1 MTGDNVIVFPKQSK
15 FNIAVIILLTVFVYM
30 VVCVFSFFS
39 KEQIVGYEV
48 REGTLMEENRYE
60 AVILRSEQLVAS
72 EKTGYISYFAAEG
85 ERIGV
90 GNLVYTLDESGVIME
105 YTQTANSNEN
115 SLSVMERESFRDIL
129 DDFVKKYNRQDLSSL
144 YQLETTVQ
152 NQTQKIANNQLLDNI
167 QNLSSLNGLVQYHYA
182 HDAGNIVYWTDGL
195 EQLAETE
202 VNKALFEKEEYAV
215 SYLSANRLVG
225 VGEPAYKLFDSEKW
239 SVAFPVTDHSVAE
252 KYLTEEVVNV
262 RFLKNDISLWGTV
275 SLVPNSDGETVVVL
289 AFQSGSINFA
299 LDRFVEIEITTEDQS
314 GLKIPISAI
323 AEKSFFLAPE
333 AFVTYVEEEDAY
345 YISVESYMEDGTKT
359 IKNTEVS
366 PYSLKDGMYYLDDS
380 SLTLGS
386 RLLLE
391 DSPETYV
398 ISEKASLT
406 GVYNMNKGYAD
417 FKQITVKQQ
426 NESYAIVESNTQYG
440 LNVYDYIVLNA
451 SAVSE
456 DDFLYE

>member
-1 MTGDNVIVFPKQSK
+1 MAGDNVIVFPKQSK

-60 AVILRSEQLVAS
+60 AVILRSEQLVSS
-72 EKTGYISYFAAEG
+72 EKTGYINYFATEG

-90 GNLVYTLDESGVIME
+90 GNLVYTLDESGTILE
-105 YTQTANSNEN
+105 YTETANLDEN
-115 SLSVMERESFRDIL
+115 SLSVTEREGFRNTL
-129 DDFVKKYNRQDLSSL
+129 DDFVKKYDRQDMSAL
-144 YQLETTVQ
+144 YQLETSVQ
-152 NQTQKIANNQLLDNI
+152 NQTQKIANNRLLSNL
-167 QNLSSLNGLVQYHYA
+167 QNVSSLNGLVQYHYA
-182 HDAGNIVYWTDGL
+182 PTAGNIVYWTDGL
-195 EQLAETE
+195 ENLTETE
-202 VNKALFEKEEYAV
+202 VNKALFEKQEYAV
-215 SYLSANRLVG
+215 SYLSGNRLVG
-225 VGEPAYKLFDSEKW
+225 SGETAYKLYDSEKW
-239 SVAFPVTDHSVAE
+239 SVAFLVKDHEVAE
-252 KYLTEEVVNV
+252 KYLQEEVVYA

-289 AFQSGSINFA
+289 SFQSGSINFA
-299 LDRFVEIEITTEDQS
+299 LDRFVEIEISTEDES

-323 AEKSFFLAPE
+323 AEKEFFLVPE
-333 AFVTYVEEEDAY
+333 AFVEYVEEEDAY
-345 YISVESYMEDGTKT
+345 YINVESYMEDGTKT

-366 PYSLKDGMYYLDDS
+366 PYSLKDGKYYLDDS
-380 SLTLGS
+380 SLTPGS
-386 RLLLE
+386 RLLMA
-391 DSPETYV
+391 DSAETYA

-417 FKQITVKQQ
+417 FKQITVKRQ
-426 NESYAIVESNTQYG
+426 NESYAIVESNTKYG

>member
-1 MTGDNVIVFPKQSK
+1 MAGDNVIVFPKQSK

-48 REGTLMEENRYE
+48 REGSLMEENRYE
-60 AVILRSEQLVAS
+60 AVILRSEQLVSS
-72 EKTGYISYFAAEG
+72 EKTGYINYFATEG

-90 GNLVYTLDESGVIME
+90 GNLVYTLDESGTILE
-105 YTQTANSNEN
+105 YTETANLDEN
-115 SLSVMERESFRDIL
+115 SLSVTEREGFRNTL
-129 DDFVKKYNRQDLSSL
+129 DDFVKKYDRQDMSAL
-144 YQLETTVQ
+144 YQLETSVQ
-152 NQTQKIANNQLLDNI
+152 NQTQKIANNRLLSNL
-167 QNLSSLNGLVQYHYA
+167 QNVSSLNGLVQYHYA
-182 HDAGNIVYWTDGL
+182 PTAGNIVYWTDGL
-195 EQLAETE
+195 ENLTETE
-202 VNKALFEKEEYAV
+202 VNKALFEKQEYAV
-215 SYLSANRLVG
+215 SYLSGNRLVG
-225 VGEPAYKLFDSEKW
+225 SGETAYKLYDSEKW
-239 SVAFPVTDHSVAE
+239 SVAFLVKDHEVAE
-252 KYLTEEVVNV
+252 KYLQEEVVYA

-289 AFQSGSINFA
+289 SFQSGSINFA
-299 LDRFVEIEITTEDQS
+299 LDRFVEIEISTEDES

-323 AEKSFFLAPE
+323 AEKEFFLVPE
-333 AFVTYVEEEDAY
+333 AFVEYVEEEDAY
-345 YISVESYMEDGTKT
+345 YINVESYMEDGTKT

-366 PYSLKDGMYYLDDS
+366 PYSLKDGKYYLDDS
-380 SLTLGS
+380 SLTPGS
-386 RLLLE
+386 RLLMA
-391 DSPETYV
+391 DSAETYA

-417 FKQITVKQQ
+417 FKQITVKRQ
-426 NESYAIVESNTQYG
+426 NESYAIVESNTKYG